1 MNSNFFEVLFIANSK
16 TARTATRGQKNN
28 WVGKSFFYPILFN
41 YCGSL
46 RHMELV
52 CQREITGSSTE
63 SWFASF
69 DNGIKARRE
78 LWRVRN
84 ELKCHH
90 NRKVEF
96 HWEKFFV
103 VRNAQKYAS
112 FWQFLFRAIFS
123 QIWILF
129 ELFQVSFNIP
139 LDCL

>member
-1 MNSNFFEVLFIANSK
+1 MCKNKLLVCTYSTLRFTLRFVNLFAEISRVCAIAVF
-16 TARTATRGQKNN
+16 TVI
-28 WVGKSFFYPILFN
+28 W
-41 YCGSL
+41 
-46 RHMELV
+46 MELV

>member
-1 MNSNFFEVLFIANSK
+1 MLGPPELLLAVKKITGSENHPS
-16 TARTATRGQKNN
+16 
-28 WVGKSFFYPILFN
+28 ILYYSTT

-69 DNGIKARRE
+69 DNGIKARGESYGE
-78 LWRVRN
+78 LAN

-96 HWEKFFV
+96 HWEKF
-103 VRNAQKYAS
+103 VRNAQKRAS
-112 FWQFLFRAIFS
+112 FWRFFFSRNILNILNVFTDLNIFS
-123 QIWILF
+123 GVVTIGWSIF
-129 ELFQVSFNIP
+129 R
-139 LDCL
+139 